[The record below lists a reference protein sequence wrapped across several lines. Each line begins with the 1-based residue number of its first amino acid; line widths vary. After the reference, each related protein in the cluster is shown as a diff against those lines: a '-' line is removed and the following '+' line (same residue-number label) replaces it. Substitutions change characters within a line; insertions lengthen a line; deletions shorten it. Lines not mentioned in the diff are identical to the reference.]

1 MEVRLYTK
9 KQCPLCDEAKQILI
23 DLQADYP
30 ALEIKEID
38 IETSDHLIEQFSL
51 MIPVVEIKG
60 EIVQYGKVDYI
71 TISEHLNN
79 VPPQAASNRR

>member
-51 MIPVVEIKG
+51 MIPVVEIK
-60 EIVQYGKVDYI
+60 
-71 TISEHLNN
+71 
-79 VPPQAASNRR
+79 RRNCSVWKSRLYHNQ